1 MGAACQP
8 SISNERDEECN
19 MKPIVEDQ
27 NSDQFTKVIN
37 NYKAENEKLKLQLE
51 DVKSENELIVT
62 GYKDK
67 SRQNEEVMSE
77 LENMRAM
84 IDRKKKV
91 LVRGRLEAALLS
103 KATSMLAKSTSTK
116 LCMRGNLML
125 HFRKGVTKLI
135 SKKYQWVE
143 IHMVEG
149 TIIDDEFRTGCVMLF
164 YSDYKDASISNK
176 CRILDL
182 RKDESDKNFTFTISG
197 VVEGLEKEMT
207 FSCVTNE
214 EREEW
219 VQCITD
225 ALAEVLAAQHEKFE
239 VFTLKIEITKK
250 KLGIRIEESLVDHF
264 DHGLKSE
271 KTNPDDVNKSEGRKE
286 SNSFEDTKV
295 LEYTKEQEKP
305 CQLLVTS
312 IMDHDLVAAGL
323 VLNCTIAAINDIQ
336 LAGMGFSEQL
346 NLLMATPK
354 PFTLTFMGYKIREDG
369 NHSENYTSILKELVA
384 DEENSVKNAFYE
396 LVRGTP
402 FEVELESSDDK
413 VATIT
418 NLLGDQRRLLS
429 LLHNF
434 EVQDVQL

>member
-1 MGAACQP
+1 MGAACRP
-8 SISNERDEECN
+8 SISNDRSDECN
-19 MKPIVEDQ
+19 MQPIVEDQ
-27 NSDQFTKVIN
+27 NSDQFTEIIN
-37 NYKAENEKLKLQLE
+37 NYKAENEKLKSILE
-51 DVKSENELIVT
+51 DMKSENDLKV

-67 SRQNEEVMSE
+67 TGQNEEVMSE

-84 IDRKKKV
+84 IERKKKV

-103 KATSMLAKSTSTK
+103 KATSMLAKSSSTR
-116 LCMRGNLML
+116 LCMKGNLKH
-125 HFRKGVTKLI
+125 HFRKGV
-135 SKKYQWVE
+135 SKAMSEKVQWVE

-164 YSDYKDASISNK
+164 YADYKDAAISNK
-176 CRILDL
+176 CRILNIM
-182 RKDESDKNFTFTISG
+182 KDESDKNFTFTIRG

-207 FSCVTNE
+207 FSCVTNK
-214 EREEW
+214 EREDW
-219 VQCITD
+219 IQCITA
-225 ALAEVLAAQHEKFE
+225 ALAEVRAAQHEKFE
-239 VFTLKIEITKK
+239 IFTLKIEITKK

-264 DHGLKSE
+264 DHGE
-271 KTNPDDVNKSEGRKE
+271 KTKTTNPDDVDKCVERKE
-286 SNSFEDTKV
+286 SDYKDM
-295 LEYTKEQEKP
+295 EYTKEQEKP
-305 CQLLVTS
+305 CQLVVTS

-323 VLNCTIAAINDIQ
+323 VLNCIITAINDIQ
-336 LAGMGFSEQL
+336 FEGMGFSEQL

-369 NHSENYTSILKELVA
+369 NQKEYYSSILKELVA
-384 DEENSVKNAFYE
+384 NEENSVKNAFYE

-402 FEVELESSDDK
+402 FEVELESSHDK

-434 EVQDVQL
+434 QVQDVEV